1 MNTETPPSSSTQPA
15 APVPPGFTLVDL
27 QAWAEA
33 QAAVAQLAEARERM
47 IRMQADF
54 DNFRK
59 RLAREKEDSIRYAN
73 EALLESLLPVI
84 DSFELG
90 LQAAA
95 QATDAKTIAQGMA
108 MVQSQLHRFLVDCG
122 VEEIKTEGASF
133 DPHLHEAIAQEPSE
147 DRPEGAILYQRR
159 KGYKLRDRLLRPAAV
174 VVAAA
179 PETAAQ
185 S

>member
-1 MNTETPPSSSTQPA
+1 MNSETSPTPTP
-15 APVPPGFTLVDL
+15 PPGFTLVEL
-27 QAWAEA
+27 QAWTEA
-33 QAAVAQLAEARERM
+33 QSATAQLAEARERM

-84 DSFELG
+84 DNFELG

-95 QATDAKTIAQGMA
+95 QASDAKTIAQGMA
-108 MVQSQLHRFLVDCG
+108 MVQAQLHRFLAECG
-122 VEEIKTEGASF
+122 VEEIKTEGAAF

-147 DRPEGAILYQRR
+147 DRPEGAILSQRR

-179 PETAAQ
+179 PEAATH